1 MATDSNFGAALSTRV
16 SKSALLPWI
25 ECHCCRPP
33 PLTIGRAATLQ
44 DSGLCRSGGAVRPGG
59 MSSLTPQDGITT
71 PTVKWRFPAVH
82 PEGRKYVAISA
93 GLTLLLTIVSHIL
106 FWPMVGVTIWVA
118 TFFRDPIRT
127 TPVGDDVIVAPA
139 DGLVTMI
146 QRVPMPRELIG
157 ELGEASLVR
166 VSIFMSVFD
175 VHINR
180 TPIAGTIRQVVY
192 ISGKFLNAD
201 LDKASDENERQH
213 IVVEGRD
220 GRRIG
225 FTQIAGLVARRI
237 VPFVKPGDMVAT
249 GQRIGLIRF
258 GSRVDVFLPDDC
270 APQVT
275 LGQRSIAGETIIGR
289 VRGVPVTGI
298 SQ

>member
-1 MATDSNFGAALSTRV
+1 MPSLE
-16 SKSALLPWI
+16 K
-25 ECHCCRPP
+25 PP
-33 PLTIGRAATLQ
+33 
-44 DSGLCRSGGAVRPGG
+44 VV
-59 MSSLTPQDGITT
+59 TT
-71 PTVKWRFPAVH
+71 TVKWRFPAVH
-82 PEGRKYVAISA
+82 PEGRKYTAIA
-93 GLTLLLTIVSHIL
+93 LGITLLLTIISKVL
-106 FWPMVGVTIWVA
+106 FWPMLGVTAWVA

-127 TPVGDDVIVAPA
+127 TPQGEGLIVAPA

-146 QRVPMPRELIG
+146 QRVPVPRELVG
-157 ELGEASLVR
+157 ELGEAPMVR

-192 ISGKFLNAD
+192 ISGKFFNAD

-213 IVVEGRD
+213 FVVEGRD
-220 GRRIG
+220 GRKIG

-270 APQVT
+270 APQVA
-275 LGQRSIAGETIIGR
+275 LGQRSVAGETIIGR
-289 VRGVPVTGI
+289 VGGVPVQGI
-298 SQ
+298 AQ